1 MKKTLLLGISAVL
14 FAMNANG
21 AETYSY
27 GYVYPYAGNVAYAQ
41 PYGNTAVPTVPAQ
54 NQAGRRTHTQRSSYA
69 TGIRPY
75 VSAKVNYN
83 MMKNDVKVTESYGPL
98 SWNAKDNVDDDVLG
112 GSIAAGIK
120 AGMIRSEL
128 EGNLHQN
135 AEKTIYGLKASVKN
149 NSLMWNTYLDI
160 PTKTPL
166 TPYIGAGIGVA
177 RLKAT
182 EKDTDIN
189 KASTNFAWQ
198 VGAGTAVEVTRNV
211 AVDLGYRYVDNGS
224 YDVFKEKVGNEE
236 YKINLDS
243 TSHEIYLGMRYTF

>member
-1 MKKTLLLGISAVL
+1 MKKFLFSGSIIIL
-14 FAMNANG
+14 FAINAN
-21 AETYSY
+21 AADTYSY
-27 GYVYPYAGNVAYAQ
+27 GYVYPYAGNTAYAQ
-41 PYGNTAVPTVPAQ
+41 PYGNTAVPTAPAQ

-83 MMKNDVKVTESYGPL
+83 MMKNDVKVTESYG
-98 SWNAKDNVDDDVLG
+98 SRSSTEKADVDDDVLG
-112 GSIAAGIK
+112 GSVAAGIK
-120 AGMIRSEL
+120 AGIIRSEL
-128 EGNLHQN
+128 EGNLHQD

-182 EKDTDIN
+182 VKDADIN
-189 KASTNFAWQ
+189 KTSTNFAWQ
-198 VGAGTAVEVTRNV
+198 IGAGTAVEVTRNV

-224 YDVFKEKVGNEE
+224 FKVYSDESETDK
-236 YKINLDS
+236 LDS

>member
-1 MKKTLLLGISAVL
+1 MKKFLFSGSIIIL
-14 FAMNANG
+14 FAINAN
-21 AETYSY
+21 AADTYSY
-27 GYVYPYAGNVAYAQ
+27 GYAYPYDGNDVYAQ
-41 PYGNTAVPTVPAQ
+41 PYGNTAVPTAPAQ
-54 NQAGRRTHTQRSSYA
+54 NQAGRRTHTQQSLNA
-69 TGIRPY
+69 MGIRPY

-83 MMKNDVKVTESYGPL
+83 MMKNNVKGTATYGPL
-98 SWNAKDNVDDDVLG
+98 SLTEKDNVDDDVLG

-128 EGNLHQN
+128 EGNIHQD
-135 AEKTIYGLKASVKN
+135 AEDTDGGSKSTLKN

-182 EKDTDIN
+182 VKDADIN
-189 KASTNFAWQ
+189 KSSTNFAWQ
-198 VGAGTAVEVTRNV
+198 VGAGTAVEVTQNV

-224 YDVFKEKVGNEE
+224 YDVFKEKVGDVET
-236 YKINLDS
+236 KINLDS
-243 TSHEIYLGMRYTF
+243 TSHEIYLGTRYTF